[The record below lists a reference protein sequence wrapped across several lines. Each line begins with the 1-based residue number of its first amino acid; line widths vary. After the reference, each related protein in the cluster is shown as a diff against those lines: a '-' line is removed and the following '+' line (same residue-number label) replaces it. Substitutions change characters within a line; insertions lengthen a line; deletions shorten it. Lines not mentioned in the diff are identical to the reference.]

1 MSQSQPVENPAEQ
14 MKSGK
19 EGKKSVIEIYET
31 RTKCKPCLS
40 TKHTNW
46 KEHFLRQLEK
56 SEHEMGIGYY
66 F

>member
-19 EGKKSVIEIYET
+19 EGKKSVIDE
-31 RTKCKPCLS
+31 RR
-40 TKHTNW
+40 
-46 KEHFLRQLEK
+46 FMRQEQNVNLVWVLNTQTEK
-56 SEHEMGIGYY
+56 NI